1 MPESPTEIKR
11 KIAEAKRLG
20 AIVVNR
26 QQVTSGQLDTAI
38 LLWFLE
44 MDPIS
49 TCTLASAALTVL
61 HRVGSKT
68 GKSSHIYN
76 KEMEKLLGKKLKM
89 APNFFKHASRDPHEA
104 LIFAVGVNEFLLFD
118 ASNLYGKVYGSL
130 TPLMRTF
137 QAQFVVSH
145 ERAGRVRREEA
156 QVFLPADIVVEQ
168 ISALSRGEFLEKI
181 LPLFIKADV

>member
-1 MPESPTEIKR
+1 MAESPNEIKR

-26 QQVTSGQLDTAI
+26 QQVTSGQLHTAI

-44 MDPIS
+44 IDPIS
-49 TCTLASAALTVL
+49 TCTLVSAALTVL
-61 HRVGSKT
+61 HHVGSKT

-89 APNFFKHASRDPHEA
+89 APNFFKHASKDPHEA
-104 LIFAVGVNEFLLFD
+104 LIFAAGVNEFLLFD

-156 QVFLPADIVVEQ
+156 QVFLPDSIDFEQ
-168 ISALSRGEFLEKI
+168 IRALSRGEFLKKI

>member
-1 MPESPTEIKR
+1 MSESSDEIKR

-20 AIVVNR
+20 AIIVNR

-61 HRVGSKT
+61 HHVGSKS

-118 ASNLYGKVYGSL
+118 ASNLYEKVYGSL

-137 QAQFVVSH
+137 QAQFIVFH
-145 ERAGRVRREEA
+145 ERAGRVSRDEA
-156 QVFLPADIVVEQ
+156 QVFLPAGILVEQ
-168 ISALSRGEFLEKI
+168 ISALRRGEFLDKI
-181 LPLFIKADV
+181 LPLFIKADR